1 MHYHG
6 ATKNRAKKFPVKTN
20 EEEKTTT
27 YKKQIIH
34 MPNYE
39 FDTKIPIEKKNRNK
53 KENSKTHQ
61 IVLLGFKDEQ
71 VHPATLLIST

>member
-39 FDTKIPIEKKNRNK
+39 FDTKILMEKKKTETK
-53 KENSKTHQ
+53 KK
-61 IVLLGFKDEQ
+61 IPK
-71 VHPATLLIST
+71 LIKLYS